1 MTFEDLLKTTNK
13 GLPASVGENSHLSSG
28 YYRLSLGLEILFL
41 LLFVGY
47 FGLSLFRSMKKIK
60 NPKFKTDSKE
70 EESSIEE
77 DEDSNEEEDEK
88 NTNDQLVYRFDE
100 EDHEKENKDPSNE
113 DDFLEEKEKE
123 PEEEEKEVDEE
134 YDNEHD
140 ENEEKFLEID
150 HKFNFLQ
157 PFLIGHIL
165 CNNLFAC
172 DLVSICML
180 IATVGLFMVFNVK
193 GVCSQARWT
202 NILFMVPGML
212 SFIPVFINDH
222 DMST

>member
-13 GLPASVGENSHLSSG
+13 GLPTSVGENSYLSSG

-123 PEEEEKEVDEE
+123 PEEEEK
-134 YDNEHD
+134 
-140 ENEEKFLEID
+140 
-150 HKFNFLQ
+150 
-157 PFLIGHIL
+157 
-165 CNNLFAC
+165 
-172 DLVSICML
+172 
-180 IATVGLFMVFNVK
+180 
-193 GVCSQARWT
+193 
-202 NILFMVPGML
+202 
-212 SFIPVFINDH
+212 
-222 DMST
+222 